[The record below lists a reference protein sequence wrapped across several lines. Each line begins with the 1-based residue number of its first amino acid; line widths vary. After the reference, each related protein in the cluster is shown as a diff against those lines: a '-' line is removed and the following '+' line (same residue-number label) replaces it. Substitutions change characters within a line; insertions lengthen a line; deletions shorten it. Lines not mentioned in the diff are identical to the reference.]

1 MQRALKILSAA
12 LIALMPLSAIA
23 DDGKNNDDP
32 FELTIDENTTP
43 PKLGKKQTEALRQR
57 MQTIVSDLR
66 RHKYNVTKSHNG
78 LVVTVSIPCS
88 RLFAANDTT
97 KLLPDAENLLKP
109 LLPYAEKTD
118 LYKIV
123 ISVHSDNTG
132 SEQYRYDVT
141 EARANLLCDFFEKH
155 APETEK
161 AQTVIPYGLGHEE
174 KLNADDSILNRS
186 RNRRAEINIVPLK

>member
-109 LLPYAEKTD
+109 LLPYA
-118 LYKIV
+118 
-123 ISVHSDNTG
+123 
-132 SEQYRYDVT
+132 
-141 EARANLLCDFFEKH
+141 
-155 APETEK
+155 
-161 AQTVIPYGLGHEE
+161 
-174 KLNADDSILNRS
+174 
-186 RNRRAEINIVPLK
+186 